1 METTVGNFT
10 KLMSHL
16 SAHVV
21 NRLLRENQKSI
32 TKNFLM
38 VKKTL
43 KNVPFQIS
51 SW

>member
-16 SAHVV
+16 SAQVV

-38 VKKTL
+38 VKNF